1 MRGISKR
8 SYKFTIMGL
17 IVSIL
22 GGGGVGGWG
31 SIFNCIG
38 PTAMA
43 GNIQDLKV
51 KVSLFS
57 DSDEWTCAIAVVC

>member
-8 SYKFTIMGL
+8 SYEFTVVCL

-22 GGGGVGGWG
+22 GGEQGV

-38 PTAMA
+38 LTATA

-51 KVSLFS
+51 KVSIVS
-57 DSDEWTCAIAVVC
+57 DSDEWTCATAVVC